1 MTPTPCTESQIGRQL
16 IHFWGRMNKCR
27 LRPFF
32 PSPAYDSSTWPR
44 GKALLQARGRRKKNT
59 GEQIVLFLSHSSAQR
74 PHQVRNTVGDAYAAK
89 KPANGRREMTKKKPN
104 YVEKKRRAHRSAL
117 FFGRCG
123 LLISSSIIDNG
134 PACAHRADARPP
146 ANRAAQREW
155 ITLLGSRGSSCS
167 SSGGSEGDETLMSR
181 VMNGMN
187 QSEPSPPFA

>member
-74 PHQVRNTVGDAYAAK
+74 PHQVRNNTVGDAYAAK

-134 PACAHRADARPP
+134 PACAHRADARPQQI
-146 ANRAAQREW
+146 AQRS
-155 ITLLGSRGSSCS
+155 GSGLPSSAAA
-167 SSGGSEGDETLMSR
+167 GVAAAAAAAVREMR
-181 VMNGMN
+181 
-187 QSEPSPPFA
+187 P